1 MAIIGLFF
9 WQFFTVYVASM
20 FIFSSINVLDKSLL
34 SLSKTMEGGQRVS
47 QGKNITTLLC
57 YASFFTEAS
66 TPTYQGEIMTFVYFL
81 TSWILD
87 NKHGKI
93 VRDNQDFFMLTFENV
108 SACCIL
114 SLVLLLISNLTNEL
128 RLHQFLAT

>member
-1 MAIIGLFF
+1 
-9 WQFFTVYVASM
+9 M
-20 FIFSSINVLDKSLL
+20 FIFSSSNVLDKSLL

-81 TSWILD
+81 TSKILV
-87 NKHGKI
+87 NKHEKI
-93 VRDNQDFFMLTFENV
+93 VGDSQDFFYV
-108 SACCIL
+108 D
-114 SLVLLLISNLTNEL
+114 V
-128 RLHQFLAT
+128 